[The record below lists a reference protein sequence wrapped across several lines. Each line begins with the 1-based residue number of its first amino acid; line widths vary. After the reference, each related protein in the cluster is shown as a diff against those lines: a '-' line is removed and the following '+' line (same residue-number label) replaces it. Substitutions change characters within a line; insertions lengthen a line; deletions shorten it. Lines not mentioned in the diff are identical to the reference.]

1 MKRRM
6 GSIFS
11 VLVLLPVIFLA
22 GCLEVEEEYT
32 LNPDGS
38 GKVLHRAWF
47 QNVNLNLTGNE
58 PDPEEQMREA
68 VQTLLTE
75 SEGIEAWK
83 DVQFRLGSDG
93 RIHFSGV
100 AYFPSIDDVKFK
112 HGGISA
118 DLLSFSWE
126 SQPDGT
132 AVLGLRS
139 DEGVEDDLAPDV
151 EIDDMEAEMAKQR
164 TTYLQ
169 MKPMMMGM
177 MGGMKARA
185 TIRLPAEPT
194 SVSSF
199 QQLEDGRVSIALD
212 GEKLIEN
219 INAFIM
225 DDERIKEMILEGKS
239 IQDAQKMED
248 MMAGEIFGVDGPVRV
263 VVGPGQPLFDYAAE
277 VGAAQSAFPGLL
289 QDLGLEGAS
298 VPPVSIPVDSGDG
311 FTEVW
316 VAGVRRV
323 GDTGSQTARPFNW
336 NPGYTVSL
344 AARLTGRAL
353 SVVGGVFEEATTL
366 DGKSL
371 LREQS
376 FDREIRNGRVS
387 DDGQLLIIECQ
398 LNDPGEARGL
408 KRVAGTV
415 EYLVAEGE
423 EQIDLGFARLAIGE
437 KGKEAAATI
446 TEIEEKTWGNTTHH
460 IMEMKL
466 KLVPDHLKEV
476 RMLNAAG
483 SLITDIRIQ
492 SRMTSGKDD
501 TTLAVRSEEP
511 IPEAGKVLL
520 VKHAN
525 LKQFEVPFEV
535 EDVDLLGRP
544 LGD

>member
-22 GCLEVEEEYT
+22 GCLEVEDEYT

-58 PDPEEQMREA
+58 PDPEKQMRDA

-83 DVQFRLGSDG
+83 DVQFQLGSDG
-93 RIHFSGV
+93 RIHFSGI
-100 AYFPSIDDVKFK
+100 AYFSSMNDVKFK

-126 SQPDGT
+126 PQPDGT

-139 DEGVEDDLAPDV
+139 DEGVEDDLAPGV
-151 EIDDMEAEMAKQR
+151 EIDDMEAEMARQR
-164 TTYLQ
+164 ASYLQ
-169 MKPMMMGM
+169 MKPMMTGM

-185 TIRLPAEPT
+185 TIRLPAEPA
-194 SVSSF
+194 SVSNF
-199 QQLEDGRVSIALD
+199 QQLEDGSVSIALD

-239 IQDAQKMED
+239 IQDAQEMEG
-248 MMAGEIFGVDGPVRV
+248 MMAREIFGADGPVRV

-277 VGAAQSAFPGLL
+277 VSAAQAAFPDLL
-289 QDLGLEGAS
+289 ENLGLEGATS
-298 VPPVSIPVDSGDG
+298 QVSLPVDTGEG
-311 FTEVW
+311 FTEVRI
-316 VAGVRRV
+316 AGVRWV
-323 GDTGSQTARPFNW
+323 DDTGSQTARPFNW
-336 NPGYTVSL
+336 NPGYTVSV
-344 AARLTGRAL
+344 AARLSGRAL
-353 SVVGGVFEEATTL
+353 SVVGGAFEEATTL
-366 DGKSL
+366 NGKSL
-371 LREQS
+371 LREQA

-398 LNDPGEARGL
+398 LNDPGEARGI
-408 KRVAGTV
+408 KRVAGKV

-423 EQIDLGFARLAIGE
+423 EQIDLGFARLAVGE
-437 KGKEAAATI
+437 KGEEAAAMI
-446 TEIEEKTWGNTTHH
+446 TEIEEKTWGNKTHH
-460 IMEMKL
+460 IIEMKL

-520 VKHAN
+520 VKHSN

-544 LGD
+544 LEN